1 MIALAGCMRLAAG
14 MQDGRTI
21 SARAN
26 WELGESGAAV
36 DGNRG

>member
-1 MIALAGCMRLAAG
+1 MRLAAG
-14 MQDGRTI
+14 KHDGRII

-26 WELGESGAAV
+26 WELGDSVTAV